1 MRLTLEQ
8 VEKISR
14 MILEDLKQKELI
26 IFKADEGVVLKRI
39 LEIFTGDMK
48 AEDDLDREVE
58 NIMKQ
63 YQNEID
69 KGRMDYR
76 KMFSMIKNKLVKE
89 RGIVL

>member
-1 MRLTLEQ
+1 MFEQ

>member
-1 MRLTLEQ
+1 MRLSNEQ

-26 IFKADEGVVLKRI
+26 IFKADERVVLKRI
-39 LEIFTGDMK
+39 IEIFTGDMK

-58 NIMKQ
+58 NIIKQ
-63 YQNEID
+63 HQNEID

-76 KMFSMIKNKLVKE
+76 KMFSMVKNKLVKE

>member
-1 MRLTLEQ
+1 MRLTPEQ
-8 VEKISR
+8 IEKISK
-14 MILEDLKQKELI
+14 MILENLKQKELI
-26 IFKADEGVVLKRI
+26 TFKADEGIVLKRI
-39 LEIFTGDMK
+39 IEIFTGDMK